1 MKASIPALARAER
14 FLEKSLK
21 LEHGA
26 NVFPLFHVFF
36 YYSFFLILAVPWLV
50 QWLPLKIVLWILLV
64 LLNYSLTI
72 GIMHMHSHR
81 PLFTSPRRNRVLELL
96 LCFPSCVAF
105 PVVKYSHAYIHHTF
119 DNGPK
124 DFTSTHGYESGWR
137 AVWYWTRYSWLVT
150 IKTGQGLFARDARPC
165 WRRMRAQYV
174 LDILTTICLFGIYF
188 FFRPKGTLYF
198 YALPLFVT
206 HVSCGYFAWLTHAP
220 AKEGPFN
227 GSVNTV
233 NNFMGLF
240 IHNQGYHAVHHRYP
254 GIHWTDIPDA
264 LELMLEVE
272 DPYIVPYWV
281 VLPSAIR
288 ILRPAAFL
296 NHRFGKKWK
305 RRYQKRQGRIR
316 LRSLPYFSWI

>member
-26 NVFPLFHVFF
+26 NLFPLLHVFF
-36 YYSFFLILAVPWLV
+36 YYTFFLILDVPGLV
-50 QWLPLKIVLWILLV
+50 PWLPLKIVLWILLV

-81 PLFTSPRRNRVLELL
+81 PLFTSRRRNRILELL
-96 LCFPSCVAF
+96 LCLPSCVSF
-105 PVVKYSHAYIHHTF
+105 PVVKYAHAYIHHSF

-137 AVWYWTRYSWLVT
+137 AVWYWVRYSWLVT
-150 IKTGQGLFARDARPC
+150 IKTGQGLFARDAKPY
-165 WRRMRAQYV
+165 WRGLRAQFV
-174 LDILTTICLFGIYF
+174 LDSLITICLFGIYF
-188 FFRPKGTLYF
+188 SFRPKGMLYF
-198 YALPLFVT
+198 YALPLLVT
-206 HVSCGYFAWLTHAP
+206 HISCGYFSWLTHAP
-220 AKEGPFN
+220 AKEGTFN
-227 GSVNTV
+227 GSINTV
-233 NNFMGLF
+233 NNIMGLF

-254 GIHWTDIPDA
+254 AIHWTDIPDK
-264 LELMLEVE
+264 LELMLKVD

-288 ILRPAAFL
+288 ILRPGAFL
-296 NHRFGKKWK
+296 NERFGEKWK

-316 LRSLPYFSWI
+316 LRSFPYFSWI